1 MVGSLSA
8 VRRILLVALGLLSLV
23 ACGSDGPNAEASG
36 TISGDVALVTELPD
50 LVESDRPTVLWFW
63 APG

>member
-1 MVGSLSA
+1 
-8 VRRILLVALGLLSLV
+8 VRRILLVALGLLALV

-36 TISGDVALVTELPD
+36 TISGDAALITELPD
-50 LVESDRPTVLWFW
+50 LTMSARPTVLWFW